1 MWIRKSRASDSW
13 TIFSRRATSL
23 SDSPPRIKR
32 MTLLDLRSFAMS
44 NRLQN
49 GLCTA
54 SWKFLG
60 PLLRLLTAV
69 TSSSD
74 STSRLS
80 FWMRSRYRGEEI
92 SLEETAST
100 SCGWDGKLLSILF
113 DCAKPGSLVEKKKFS
128 STTGLRSTNTA
139 TRMNNTAATASISQ
153 CAPDNLF
160 QIAAGV
166 FIELFR
172 SCIGVRRHALCPE
185 ECIQATSLRDEAT
198 TWQGRLPPQRIRGR
212 HGRHYKISIGHFGSA
227 CMNARPYGLVT
238 IRLSKITMIP

>member
-13 TIFSRRATSL
+13 TIFSSRATSL
-23 SDSPPRIKR
+23 SDYQHRIKR

-49 GLCTA
+49 GLSIA

-100 SCGWDGKLLSILF
+100 SCGWDGNCWSIFF
-113 DCAKPGSLVEKKKFS
+113 DCPKPGSLVEKKKFS

-139 TRMNNTAATASISQ
+139 TRINNAAATASISQ
-153 CAPDNLF
+153 RAPDSFF
-160 QIAAGV
+160 QDESGAIIVSSAVVSALDAACRAA
-166 FIELFR
+166 L
-172 SCIGVRRHALCPE
+172 RR
-185 ECIQATSLRDEAT
+185 
-198 TWQGRLPPQRIRGR
+198 
-212 HGRHYKISIGHFGSA
+212 K
-227 CMNARPYGLVT
+227 
-238 IRLSKITMIP
+238 SK

>member
-23 SDSPPRIKR
+23 SDSQPPIKR

-49 GLCTA
+49 GLSTA

-74 STSRLS
+74 STSRLR

-139 TRMNNTAATASISQ
+139 TRTNRTAVTASISQ
-153 CAPDNLF
+153 CAPDNFF
-160 QIAAGV
+160 QSASGAFIASSEV
-166 FIELFR
+166 V
-172 SCIGVRRHALCPE
+172 SALT
-185 ECIQATSLRDEAT
+185 AALRALRCDYT
-198 TWQGRLPPQRIRGR
+198 
-212 HGRHYKISIGHFGSA
+212 ISTEHFGRA
-227 CMNARPYGLVT
+227 CMKARPYGL
-238 IRLSKITMIP
+238 